1 MDSRK
6 DVHAADRS
14 PMDNAGSTAGGP
26 GMTMNSDQHELDPR
40 TAAFERELTHAMQ
53 RVNAPESLERFLM
66 IAAEAEA
73 ERERQNRRVLWFK
86 PRAEQEKR
94 GRVLAFARPQAW
106 MGGAIAAVLVLGT
119 IGSVEAIHL
128 QNVHRQQQATRQF
141 AQSEQIRDRALEHAR
156 EQMERAGVSL
166 GE

>member
-6 DVHAADRS
+6 DMHAPDRS

-26 GMTMNSDQHELDPR
+26 GMTMNNDQHELDPQN
-40 TAAFERELTHAMQ
+40 AFEKELRQAMQ
-53 RVNAPESLERFLM
+53 RVNAPETLERFLM

-73 ERERQNRRVLWFK
+73 ERERRSRRVLWFK
-86 PRAEQEKR
+86 PRTELGKR
-94 GRVLAFARPQAW
+94 GGVLAFAQPQAW
-106 MGGAIAAVLVLGT
+106 VGGAIAAVLVLGT
-119 IGSVEAIHL
+119 MGSVEAIHL
-128 QNVHRQQQATRQF
+128 QNVRRQHEATRQF